1 MVSEVEQKEFNK
13 SSHMPVSRIP
23 LKLGGDEDR
32 LFENQLYPHPFEFN
46 AEVAGVFDNMVSRSV
61 PMYREVN
68 HSIVEWACLSLQ
80 ENDLIYDLGCST
92 GTTLLAIGQQ
102 ARKPLRLVGVD
113 QSEAML
119 NQAREKLS
127 VLDQKHQVRLLASDL
142 SQFVPDE
149 ASFIIMNY
157 TLQFIPVA
165 RRRQIL
171 EKIYESLRPGGIFY
185 FSEKIC
191 SPVPEIQEVM
201 TCSYEHFKRRQG
213 YSNTEIERK
222 KEALDQVLIPFTMG
236 EHIKLLQ
243 SAGFEHFEP
252 VLKWNQFVSYV
263 AVKK

>member
-1 MVSEVEQKEFNK
+1 
-13 SSHMPVSRIP
+13 MPESRRP
-23 LKLGGDEDR
+23 LTLGGNEDR

-68 HSIVEWACLSLQ
+68 HSIVEWACLNLQ

-102 ARKPLRLVGVD
+102 ARKPLRLTGVD

-119 NQAREKLS
+119 SQAREKLS
-127 VLDQKHQVRLLASDL
+127 VLEGRHHISLLASDL
-142 SQFVPDE
+142 GQFVPEDS
-149 ASFIIMNY
+149 AFIIMNY

-171 EKIYESLRPGGIFY
+171 EKINASLRPGGIFY

-213 YSNTEIERK
+213 YSSTEIERK
-222 KEALDQVLIPFTMG
+222 KEALDQVLIPFTMD
-236 EHIKLLQ
+236 EHIKLLET
-243 SAGFEHFEP
+243 AGFKHFEP